1 MGTGESPCRTR
12 MSTDGTARRV
22 SRSAKRVIDIGLSV
36 VALEAALPVMAL
48 LVPAVKLSSPGPLLF
63 VQERVGKDGRV
74 FKMYKLRTMKMQPDG
89 DQPLT
94 WTKSDEDRVTPIGRL
109 LRDYG
114 LDELPQLYNI
124 LRGDMSIIGPRPPL
138 PAQVETYTDEQRE
151 VFEMRPGVLSL
162 AAVEGRR
169 SLTPERRIELHVEY
183 VRSWSLALDF
193 QILWRSLFVVLGRQ
207 DAVDA
212 LVDGNS

>member
-1 MGTGESPCRTR
+1 

>member
-1 MGTGESPCRTR
+1 

-151 VFEMRPGVLSL
+151 VLLLVALEGMTYKEAAEILDVPVGTIMSRL
-162 AAVEGRR
+162 ARGREKLR
-169 SLTPERRIELHVEY
+169 
-183 VRSWSLALDF
+183 AL
-193 QILWRSLFVVLGRQ
+193 L
-207 DAVDA
+207 
-212 LVDGNS
+212 DGNGAPHLRRVK

>member
-1 MGTGESPCRTR
+1 M
-12 MSTDGTARRV
+12 
-22 SRSAKRVIDIGLSV
+22 KRALDLV
-36 VALEAALPVMAL
+36 VAASASFVLFPVIVVVL
-48 LVPAVKLSSPGPLLF
+48 LATYLMDRGSPIYTS
-63 VQERVGKDGRV
+63 QRVGKGGRLFWMLKV
-74 FKMYKLRTMKMQPDG
+74 RTMVIKA
-89 DQPLT
+89 
-94 WTKSDEDRVTPIGRL
+94 DETGVNSTADDDPRITALGRII
-109 LRDYG
+109 RRFK
-114 LDELPQLYNI
+114 LDEVPQLYNI

-169 SLTPERRIELHVEY
+169 SLTPERRLELHVEY

>member
-1 MGTGESPCRTR
+1 

-151 VFEMRPGVLSL
+151 VFKMRPGVLSL